1 MASPGRKRGS
11 CGHVLAL
18 FDSHSK
24 YARCR
29 EKGIGEVVPDL

>member
-1 MASPGRKRGS
+1 MASPGQKRGS